1 MTFAN
6 WTVVVLVWSKHA
18 YGDVVEKCWLSL
30 LQSVSNVG
38 VGFIFCMYTGRL
50 KDRKNIGTIFLGKT
64 HGDRQGPGRT

>member
-38 VGFIFCMYTGRL
+38 VGG
-50 KDRKNIGTIFLGKT
+50 
-64 HGDRQGPGRT
+64 